1 MNPEEETRIYK
12 VNECISFRK
21 TTEKYGGL
29 SNMASGYPIVVN
41 GIYIKSSEA
50 LYQAMRFPHLPK
62 VQMIIINESSP
73 MTAKMKSKKYR
84 SQTREDWEQIKIAIM
99 KWVLRVKLIQN
110 KETFGR
116 LLLETGSKNIIEEST
131 KDNFW
136 GAYFDGKEYKG
147 MNVLGRLLM
156 ELREM
161 YKQYNFDYIEPL
173 KLKDFKLFGKPIGY
187 VEEVNNK
194 HEFLNT
200 KNLFNYESN

>member
-12 VNECISFRK
+12 FNECISFRK

-50 LYQAMRFPHLPK
+50 LYQAMRFPHLPE

-84 SQTREDWEQIKIAIM
+84 SQTREDWEQIKIVIM

-116 LLLETGSKNIIEEST
+116 LLLETGSKTIVEEST
-131 KDNFW
+131 KDNF
-136 GAYFDGKEYKG
+136 
-147 MNVLGRLLM
+147 
-156 ELREM
+156 
-161 YKQYNFDYIEPL
+161 
-173 KLKDFKLFGKPIGY
+173 
-187 VEEVNNK
+187 
-194 HEFLNT
+194 
-200 KNLFNYESN
+200 